1 MSYETSLPITIPPK
15 YEKFYDIKN
24 GNNYYAVLATVIII
38 PIGTTLLAYKKPIK
52 SFYYLN
58 MFIGLS
64 LIGYAIYVSNQYQS
78 IYTYPDD
85 EIFND
90 KLVINGNI
98 FEYKEM
104 IGLQQKS
111 DEYKNKVESEIGKR
125 CTFIS
130 IVSISLGLFSLI
142 WSGRKISES

>member
-1 MSYETSLPITIPPK
+1 MSYVKLLPITIPPK
-15 YEKFYDIKN
+15 YEKFYDVNN

-52 SFYYLN
+52 SLYYLN

-85 EIFND
+85 ELFND
-90 KLVINGNI
+90 KLVDVFG
-98 FEYKEM
+98 KEQ
-104 IGLQQKS
+104 LQQKS